1 MNDHLKIAGV
11 SVANPAEDG
20 IKITDEP
27 VWADGAG
34 RNVSTGE
41 MIATLVCWKRQVEIT
56 WNKLTFNEALT
67 ILNAI
72 KAGGSFFDIQ
82 YNDVDQTSHSGDTY
96 TQIRVYTSSLPRTIS
111 TLESPGDNN
120 KKRIKDVTITF
131 TEK

>member
-1 MNDHLKIAGV
+1 MTYRLKINNV
-11 SVANPAEDG
+11 SVANPAEGG

-34 RNVSTGE
+34 RNISTGE

-56 WNKLTFNEALT
+56 WDSLTFAEAQT

-72 KAGGSFFDIQ
+72 KTGGSFFDIQ
-82 YNDVDQTSHSGDTY
+82 YNDIDQGSSYKTL
-96 TQIRVYTSSLPRTIS
+96 RVYTSSVPRTIS
-111 TLESPGDNN
+111 TLANESSNT
-120 KKRIKDVTITF
+120 KKRIRDVTITF

>member
-1 MNDHLKIAGV
+1 MTYRLRINNV
-11 SVANPAEDG
+11 SVANPAEGG

-34 RNVSTGE
+34 RNISTGE

-56 WNKLTFNEALT
+56 WDSLTFAEAQT

-72 KAGGSFFDIQ
+72 KTGGSFFNIE
-82 YNDVDQTSHSGDTY
+82 YNDIDQGSSYKT
-96 TQIRVYTSSLPRTIS
+96 IRVYTSSIPRTIT
-111 TLESPGDNN
+111 TLANESSNT
-120 KKRIKDVTITF
+120 KKRIRDVTITF

>member
-1 MNDHLKIAGV
+1 MTYVLKINGTT
-11 SVANPAEDG
+11 VANPAEDG

-56 WNKLTFNEALT
+56 WNNITFSQAQT

-72 KAGGSFFDIQ
+72 KSGGSFFNLQ
-82 YNDVDQTSHSGDTY
+82 YNDVDQGSSGKT
-96 TQIRVYTSSLPRTIS
+96 IRVYTSSIPRTIS
-111 TLESPGDNN
+111 TLANESNN
-120 KKRIKDVTITF
+120 SKRRIKEVTITF

>member
-1 MNDHLKIAGV
+1 MTYRLKIAGV
-11 SVANPAEDG
+11 SVANPAEGG

-56 WNKLTFNEALT
+56 WNALTFAEAQT

-72 KAGGSFFDIQ
+72 KSGGSFFNIE
-82 YNDVDQTSHSGDTY
+82 YNDIDQGNSYKT
-96 TQIRVYTSSLPRTIS
+96 INVYTSSIPRTIT
-111 TLESPGDNN
+111 TLSSPGVDT
-120 KKRIKDVTITF
+120 KRRIKDVTITF

>member
-1 MNDHLKIAGV
+1 MTYRLKINNV
-11 SVANPAEDG
+11 SVANPAEGG

-34 RNVSTGE
+34 RNISTGE

-56 WNKLTFNEALT
+56 WDSLTFAEAQT

-72 KAGGSFFDIQ
+72 KTGGSFFNIQ
-82 YNDVDQTSHSGDTY
+82 YNDIDQGNSYKTL
-96 TQIRVYTSSLPRTIS
+96 RVYTSSVPRTIS
-111 TLESPGDNN
+111 TLANESSNT
-120 KKRIKDVTITF
+120 KKRIRDVTITF